1 MTYAILIILFII
13 VAIILFSS
21 IIKINGIVFKHS
33 SEVFSTK
40 TENGKIYRKQI
51 LMQFIYIVLSLLGY
65 LLIALLVFYITGKE
79 FKIYY

>member
-1 MTYAILIILFII
+1 MIYATLIILFIV

-21 IIKINGIVFKHS
+21 VIKINKIVLKHGN
-33 SEVFSTK
+33 EVFSTK
-40 TENGKIYRKQI
+40 TENGKVYRKQI

-65 LLIALLVFYITGKE
+65 FLIALLVFYITGKE